1 MRLVPHPIGLVP
13 RMIKPTSG
21 PVLLS
26 APTGMTKFV
35 QSIMAPTAL
44 FGIDVEYPIKRES
57 QARAVAGMIL
67 DLEGGA
73 NVLRFPYRD
82 AHEPKRHEFGLSYGE
97 WNDVPWSNG
106 LPWGNGKNWRT
117 SPPTTVA
124 MVDAEFDAVEVIVSI
139 AAWPFTLKGTRFGF
153 AGHWGVY
160 TVQDAVVSGSVATL
174 WIWPGLRRR
183 VTAGTIVTLRPT
195 VGIRLVG
202 PDAGTFSDTIQGR
215 SDITLSL
222 IEVPDETI
230 RTYASEHRPSPTYS
244 FDPNPWYLSTSLRTL
259 DGHMPV
265 EVLEFDEDR
274 YALPYGLTA
283 ADVATASVVRLATLT
298 AATFAEGFTL
308 SATSSG
314 TARTYVTEALGI
326 GTDIAVDAPRFDWLP
341 DISGDTPV
349 RRLLLEPAQTALMI
363 RSEEAGSWST
373 NASPNDTSVTADAVM
388 APDGTTTADLVI
400 PGTSSGAHIRYQT
413 FTGAISTR
421 FVYERMFKA
430 DGYSHAILGLENT
443 GFASVAKRAVY
454 ALSGAGSVT
463 ATQNSPAATRID
475 AFGDGWYRCRIEVDS
490 DADGGAYVSTYYP
503 ASGPAIANITMAG
516 DGTSGVY
523 VWGGGICAG
532 KGEVSYIATGAGTVT
547 RAIET
552 AQETALA
559 LALAS
564 RSAWTGVI
572 TFTPHQVDDG
582 VIYQADDGTTNNRI
596 MVSVT
601 AGVVSLSV
609 RAGGV
614 SVFLASATTPIVAGT
629 EATIAWRCKSGRNRI
644 SVGGGGMETPST
656 DTGGALPVGLTQ
668 SSIARNMAGTLRYAA
683 GRYRRHIK
691 YAAAVSDE
699 AVDDLSVGP
708 A

>member
-35 QSIMAPTAL
+35 QSIMAPAAL

-97 WNDVPWSNG
+97 WNEVSWSNG

-124 MVDAEFDAVEVIVSI
+124 MVDAELDAVEVIVSI

-195 VGIRLVG
+195 VGMRLVG

-244 FDPNPWYLSTSLRTL
+244 FDPNPWYLSTALRTL

-265 EVLEFDEDR
+265 EVLQFDEDR

-283 ADVATASVVRLATLT
+283 ADVATASVVRLTTLD
-298 AATFAEGFTL
+298 AVAFSGGIDL
-308 SATSSG
+308 SASST
-314 TARTYVTEALGI
+314 TARTYVDAAGVWKNDL
-326 GTDIAVDAPRFDWLP
+326 AAHAPRFDYFLRYLGVP
-341 DISGDTPV
+341 AADA
-349 RRLLLEPAQTALMI
+349 RRLTLEPA
-363 RSEEAGSWST
+363 ST
-373 NASPNDTSVTADAVM
+373 NVLLRSAEIDNASWTKPVATVSPDVAT
-388 APDGTTTADLVI
+388 APDGTTSVDKLIYNAASFGYLRQDNYSFTAGVKATFSALHTAAERATGLFLFLNTMFGGAGANGTAEFDLATGACVVNRAEVVGSSIEI
-400 PGTSSGAHIRYQT
+400 PGYGWLCTVVVT
-413 FTGAISTR
+413 PST
-421 FVYERMFKA
+421 
-430 DGYSHAILGLENT
+430 T
-443 GFASVAKRAVY
+443 VATMVQYGRA
-454 ALSGAGSVT
+454 T
-463 ATQNSPAATRID
+463 A
-475 AFGDGWYRCRIEVDS
+475 
-490 DADGGAYVSTYYP
+490 
-503 ASGPAIANITMAG
+503 AG
-516 DGTSGVY
+516 DGSAGIL
-523 VWGGGICAG
+523 VWGLQA
-532 KGEVSYIATGAGTVT
+532 EAQDYRTSYIPTTSASVT

-552 AQETALA
+552 AQESALA
-559 LALAS
+559 LALAK

-572 TFTPHQVDDG
+572 TFTPHDIGDG
-582 VIYQADDGTTNNRI
+582 VIWQADDGTTNNRI

-644 SVGGGGMETPST
+644 SVDGGGQATPST

-683 GRYRRHIK
+683 GRYRRHLK
-691 YAAAVSDE
+691 YAAAVSD
-699 AVDDLSVGP
+699 AALDALSVGP